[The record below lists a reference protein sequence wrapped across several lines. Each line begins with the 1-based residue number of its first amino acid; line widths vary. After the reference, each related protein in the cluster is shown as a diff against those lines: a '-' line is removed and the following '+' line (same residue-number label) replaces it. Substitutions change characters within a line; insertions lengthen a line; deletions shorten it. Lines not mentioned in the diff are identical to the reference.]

1 MAPRIIA
8 SLLVILLSLLPVKL
22 GLWNTTGGAS
32 ASASVSVRVDEG
44 VGGASFWNGNGV
56 VGGVLFSV
64 SVGDDGD
71 GASLGSGGGLWCGHD
86 IPLRQLPV
94 TLLYV

>member
-1 MAPRIIA
+1 M
-8 SLLVILLSLLPVKL
+8 LSLLPVKL
-22 GLWNTTGGAS
+22 GLWNTTGG

-64 SVGDDGD
+64 SVGDDGVE
-71 GASLGSGGGLWCGHD
+71 
-86 IPLRQLPV
+86 PP
-94 TLLYV
+94 